1 MQFRLIVEGRDDAR
15 DGASNMAVD
24 EALLESAVNPDATPT
39 LRLYHFRRPTVT
51 FGYGQDVA
59 QAVNENACRDL
70 GVECVRRITG
80 GRALLHGDELTYS
93 VAAPRGARSVKSTYN
108 SVSGAVREAL
118 ERLGVP
124 LDPPRARSKDQ
135 TTRAGRHLPCLAAPA
150 GHEITTGGR
159 KVVASALRFRRRGF
173 LTHGSILWSID
184 RRLSKQVTRLGEQDP
199 LTAVGIREL
208 AAFTPAFGEAEL
220 VEALSSAFE
229 ELLGGPAMPG
239 TLSPEE
245 SQRVSNLTEKYRSE
259 GWTNRRDPGSHLVDN
274 SEAVWLKSFSAIVLC
289 R

>member
-1 MQFRLIVEGRDDAR
+1 LQFRLIVEGRDDAR

-184 RRLSKQVTRLGEQDP
+184 RPLSMRVTRSGGHGALP
-199 LTAVGIREL
+199 AVGIREVEL
-208 AAFTPAFGEAEL
+208 NAPEFGETEL
-220 VEALSSAFE
+220 IEALTAAFE
-229 ELLGGPAMPG
+229 ELLGASALPG
-239 TLSPEE
+239 GLSPEE
-245 SQRVSNLTEKYRSE
+245 SARASVLAEKYRSE
-259 GWTNRRDPGSHLVDN
+259 AWTRGRGARSSLVDN
-274 SEAVWLKSFSAIVLC
+274 SETVW
-289 R
+289 